1 VLASQLSPEDLD
13 DTNFIGDT
21 SAGGGASGSGSGSN
35 NPFSSLHEMGSG
47 SGWLPNLTD
56 ESVSLLPE
64 VDLSAMPDE
73 WSYLSAMPDERH
85 VLETQLQA
93 RLRESFP
100 SFHSNWLTI
109 VCLATKLRLGSGGAG
124 EAEVA
129 LAAADAQRTN
139 AAASHAAAQH
149 TRNCTSHLHAPTD
162 NL

>member
-1 VLASQLSPEDLD
+1 MLASQLSPEDLD
-13 DTNFIGDT
+13 DTDIIGDT

-64 VDLSAMPDE
+64 VGLSAMLNRRRP
-73 WSYLSAMPDERH
+73 LS